1 MKKTAIIT
9 LGLLSFSQNSFSNE
23 NFLNG
28 WKGYLHIE
36 QAETKYTVGEVDNG
50 NPGQP
55 FTRGQLSLNKN
66 FDNNSWLMQ
75 YDVSYEAYPME
86 KWSDDGRDVGEE
98 VTDYIFS
105 NKFNIQR
112 NLDILNLGVF
122 ANYSISKARGDDEMD
137 DIQQHGN
144 NNFWHYGIQA
154 NKFFDNTKTRLGFS
168 YGQVKGEDAWQE
180 GIAHDKPGNNYNYY
194 AQQYLNDNLRVGY
207 SLNLL
212 DGGRDIGDGLNDRA
226 KVTSHL
232 VNLEYYFSPKYPIAL
247 TASYEI
253 IDYKPGQAE
262 SHWPDAKEFKLGIKY
277 IFGGEK
283 SLMAFDKGRI
293 SHQANVEN
301 YWTHLANEI
310 E

>member
-1 MKKTAIIT
+1 MKKIVIIT

-36 QAETKYTVGEVDNG
+36 QAETKYTEDHIDND

-86 KWSDDGRDVGEE
+86 KRDED
-98 VTDYIFS
+98 VTAYIFS

-112 NLDILNLGVF
+112 NTDIVNLGVF
-122 ANYSISKARGDDEMD
+122 ANYSISKARGDDHD
-137 DIQQHGN
+137 DDPRQYGK
-144 NNFWHYGIQA
+144 NNFWHYGVQA

-194 AQQYLNDNLRVGY
+194 AQQYLNENLRVGY

-212 DGGRDIGDGLNDRA
+212 DGRRDNASRNNPANDRA
-226 KVTSHL
+226 KVNSHL
-232 VNLEYYFSPKYPIAL
+232 VNMEYYFSPKYPIAL

-253 IDYKPGQAE
+253 IDYKPGQDE
-262 SHWPDAKEFKLGIKY
+262 SDWPDAKEFKLGIKY

>member
-1 MKKTAIIT
+1 
-9 LGLLSFSQNSFSNE
+9 
-23 NFLNG
+23 
-28 WKGYLHIE
+28 
-36 QAETKYTVGEVDNG
+36 
-50 NPGQP
+50 
-55 FTRGQLSLNKN
+55 
-66 FDNNSWLMQ
+66 MQ

-86 KWSDDGRDVGEE
+86 KQDND

-112 NLDILNLGVF
+112 NSDILNLGTFV
-122 ANYSISKARGDDEMD
+122 NYSISKARGDDN
-137 DIQQHGN
+137 QNKTQYGN
-144 NNFWHYGIQA
+144 NNFWHYGVQA
-154 NKFFDNTKTRLGFS
+154 NKFFDDTNTRLGFS
-168 YGQVKGEDAWQE
+168 YGQVKGEDVQQE
-180 GIAHDKPGNNYNYY
+180 GIAHNKAGNNYNYY

-212 DGGRDIGDGLNDRA
+212 DGRRDNDNHANDR
-226 KVTSHL
+226 VRVNSHL
-232 VNLEYYFSPKYPIAL
+232 LNMEYYLSPKYPIAL

-253 IDYKPGQAE
+253 IDYKPGQDE
-262 SHWPDAKEFKLGIKY
+262 TEWPDAKEFKLGIKY

>member
-1 MKKTAIIT
+1 MINKKLLKTAITT

-36 QAETKYTVGEVDNG
+36 QAETKYTVGEVANK

-66 FDNNSWLMQ
+66 FDNNSYLMQ

-86 KWSDDGRDVGEE
+86 KRDTD
-98 VTDYIFS
+98 VTAYIFS

-112 NLDILNLGVF
+112 NTDIVNLGVF
-122 ANYSISKARGDDEMD
+122 ANYSISKARGDDHD
-137 DIQQHGN
+137 GDIHQHGN
-144 NNFWHYGIQA
+144 NNFWHYGVQA
-154 NKFFDNTKTRLGFS
+154 NKFFDSTKTRLGFS
-168 YGQVKGEDAWQE
+168 YGQVKGEDAYQE

-194 AQQYLNDNLRVGY
+194 VQQYLNDNLRVGY

-212 DGGRDIGDGLNDRA
+212 DGRRDNGDDANDRA
-226 KVTSHL
+226 KVNSHL
-232 VNLEYYFSPKYPIAL
+232 VNMEYYFSPKYPIAL

-253 IDYKPGQAE
+253 VDYKPGQDE
-262 SHWPDAKEFKLGIKY
+262 NQWPDAKEFKLGIKY

>member
-1 MKKTAIIT
+1 MNKKLLKTAIIT
-9 LGLLSFSQNSFSNE
+9 LGFLSFSQISFSNE
-23 NFLNG
+23 SFLNG

-36 QAETKYTVGEVDNG
+36 QAETKYTPDEIDND

-55 FTRGQLSLNKN
+55 FTRAQLSLNKN
-66 FDNNSWLMQ
+66 FENNFWLAQ

-86 KWSDDGRDVGEE
+86 KQDNN
-98 VTDYIFS
+98 VTAYIFS

-112 NLDILNLGVF
+112 NSDILNLGAF
-122 ANYSISKARGDDEMD
+122 ANYSVSKARGDDGSD
-137 DIQQHGN
+137 RLQGGQN
-144 NNFWHYGIQA
+144 NLWHYGIQA
-154 NKFFDNTKTRLGFS
+154 NKFFDNSKTRLGFS
-168 YGQVKGEDAWQE
+168 YGKVKGEDGWRE

-194 AQQYLNDNLRVGY
+194 AQQYLNENLRVGY

-212 DGGRDIGDGLNDRA
+212 DGRRDNGGDANDRA

-232 VNLEYYFSPKYPIAL
+232 VNLEYYLSPKYPIAL
-247 TASYEI
+247 TASYEL
-253 IDYKPGQAE
+253 IDYKPGRDE
-262 SHWPDAKEFKLGIKY
+262 SDWPDAKEFKLGIKY

-310 E
+310 Q

>member
-1 MKKTAIIT
+1 MNIKNILKTVTLT
-9 LGLLSFSQNSFSNE
+9 LGFLPFSQNSFSNE
-23 NFLNG
+23 TFLSG
-28 WKGYLHIE
+28 WKGYAHIE
-36 QAETKYTVGEVDNG
+36 QAQTKYTEAEVENS

-66 FDNNSWLMQ
+66 FQNGNYLFQ

-86 KWSDDGRDVGEE
+86 KRDND
-98 VTDYIFS
+98 VTGYIFS

-112 NLDILNLGVF
+112 NSDILNLGAFV
-122 ANYSISKARGDDEMD
+122 NYSLSKARGDDED
-137 DIQQHGN
+137 DANQLGK
-144 NNFWHYGIQA
+144 NNFWHYGIQT

-180 GIAHDKPGNNYNYY
+180 GIAHDKPGNNYNFY

-212 DGGRDIGDGLNDRA
+212 DGRRDNTDEANDRA

-232 VNLEYYFSPKYPIAL
+232 VNLEYYFSPNYPIAL
-247 TASYEI
+247 TASYEK
-253 IDYKPGQAE
+253 IDYKPGQDE
-262 SHWPDAKEFKLGIKY
+262 TDWPDAKEFKLGIKY

-283 SLMAFDKGRI
+283 TLMAFDKGRI

-301 YWTHLANEI
+301 YWTHLTNEI

>member
-1 MKKTAIIT
+1 
-9 LGLLSFSQNSFSNE
+9 
-23 NFLNG
+23 
-28 WKGYLHIE
+28 
-36 QAETKYTVGEVDNG
+36 
-50 NPGQP
+50 
-55 FTRGQLSLNKN
+55 
-66 FDNNSWLMQ
+66 
-75 YDVSYEAYPME
+75 ME
-86 KWSDDGRDVGEE
+86 KIDNDV
-98 VTDYIFS
+98 TAYIFS

-112 NLDILNLGVF
+112 NSDILNLGTFV
-122 ANYSISKARGDDEMD
+122 NYSISKARGDDSVIHD
-137 DIQQHGN
+137 FGIND
-144 NNFWHYGIQA
+144 FWHYGIQA
-154 NKFFDNTKTRLGFS
+154 NKFFDNTKTRLGLS
-168 YGQVKGEDAWQE
+168 YGKVKGEDAYTE

-212 DGGRDIGDGLNDRA
+212 DGRRDNCCGANANDRA
-226 KVTSHL
+226 KVNSHM
-232 VNLEYYFSPKYPIAL
+232 VNMEYYFSPKYPIAL

-253 IDYKPGQAE
+253 IDYKPGQSE
-262 SHWPDAKEFKLGIKY
+262 SGWPDAKEFKLGIKY

>member
-1 MKKTAIIT
+1 MINKKLLNTAITT

-36 QAETKYTVGEVDNG
+36 QAETKYTENEIENK

-66 FDNNSWLMQ
+66 FDNNSWLAQ
-75 YDVSYEAYPME
+75 YDVSYEAYQME
-86 KWSDDGRDVGEE
+86 KRDND
-98 VTDYIFS
+98 VTAYIFS
-105 NKFNIQR
+105 NKFNIQK
-112 NLDILNLGVF
+112 NSDIVNLGVF
-122 ANYSISKARGDDEMD
+122 VNYSLSKARGDDND
-137 DIQQHGN
+137 NDNLQHGN

-154 NKFFDNTKTRLGFS
+154 NKFFDSTKTRLGSS

-180 GIAHDKPGNNYNYY
+180 GIAHDKPGNNYNFY
-194 AQQYLNDNLRVGY
+194 AQQYLNDNLRIGY

-212 DGGRDIGDGLNDRA
+212 DGRRDDIDEANDRA
-226 KVTSHL
+226 KVNSHL

-253 IDYKPGQAE
+253 IDYKPGQSE
-262 SHWPDAKEFKLGIKY
+262 SDWPDAKEFKLGIKY

>member
-1 MKKTAIIT
+1 MNIKNILKTVTLT
-9 LGLLSFSQNSFSNE
+9 LGFLPFSQNSFSNE
-23 NFLNG
+23 TFLSG
-28 WKGYLHIE
+28 WKGYAHIE
-36 QAETKYTVGEVDNG
+36 QAETKYTENHVDND

-66 FDNNSWLMQ
+66 FQNGNYLFQ
-75 YDVSYEAYPME
+75 YDVSYEAYQME
-86 KWSDDGRDVGEE
+86 KRNDA
-98 VTDYIFS
+98 VTGYIFS

-112 NLDILNLGVF
+112 NSDILNLGAFV
-122 ANYSISKARGDDEMD
+122 NYSLSKDRGDHNISPLQYGKD
-137 DIQQHGN
+137 
-144 NNFWHYGIQA
+144 NFWHYGIQT

-168 YGQVKGEDAWQE
+168 YGQVKGEDSNQE
-180 GIAHDKPGNNYNYY
+180 GIAHDKPGNNYNFY

-212 DGGRDIGDGLNDRA
+212 DGRRDNYTFEANDKA

-232 VNLEYYFSPKYPIAL
+232 VNLEYYFSPNYPIAL
-247 TASYEI
+247 TASYEK

-262 SHWPDAKEFKLGIKY
+262 SDWPDAKEFKLGIKY

-283 SLMAFDKGRI
+283 TLMAFDKGRI

-301 YWTHLANEI
+301 YWAHLANEI
-310 E
+310 Q

>member
-1 MKKTAIIT
+1 MKKTAIII
-9 LGLLSFSQNSFSNE
+9 LGFLSFSQNSFSNE

-36 QAETKYTVGEVDNG
+36 QAETKYTVGEVENR

-75 YDVSYEAYPME
+75 YDVSYEAYQME
-86 KWSDDGRDVGEE
+86 KRDDDV
-98 VTDYIFS
+98 TAYIFS

-112 NLDILNLGVF
+112 NLDILNLGAFV
-122 ANYSISKARGDDEMD
+122 NYSISKARGDDHNEE
-137 DIQQHGN
+137 IITILQHGG
-144 NNFWHYGIQA
+144 NNFWHYGVQA

-168 YGQVKGEDAWQE
+168 YGQVKGEDGFQE

-212 DGGRDIGDGLNDRA
+212 DGRRDNADDANDRA
-226 KVTSHL
+226 KVNSHL

-253 IDYKPGQAE
+253 IDYKPGQNE
-262 SHWPDAKEFKLGIKY
+262 DSWPDAKEFKLGIKY

>member
-9 LGLLSFSQNSFSNE
+9 LSLLSFSQNSFSNE

-28 WKGYLHIE
+28 RKGYLHIE
-36 QAETKYTVGEVDNG
+36 QAETKYTMNSTEELDNE

-75 YDVSYEAYPME
+75 YDVSYEAYQME
-86 KWSDDGRDVGEE
+86 KQEDD
-98 VTDYIFS
+98 VTAYIFS

-112 NLDILNLGVF
+112 NNDILNLGTFV
-122 ANYSISKARGDDEMD
+122 NYSKSKARGDDDED
-137 DIQQHGN
+137 VLQGGKND
-144 NNFWHYGIQA
+144 FWHYGIQA

-168 YGQVKGEDAWQE
+168 YGQVKGEDGYQE

-212 DGGRDIGDGLNDRA
+212 DGRRDNDGDANDRA
-226 KVTSHL
+226 KVNSHL

-253 IDYKPGQAE
+253 IDYKPGQDE
-262 SHWPDAKEFKLGIKY
+262 SDWPDAKEFKLGIKY

-310 E
+310 Q

>member
-1 MKKTAIIT
+1 MKKTVLIT

-36 QAETKYTVGEVDNG
+36 QAETKYTEDHISNS

-75 YDVSYEAYPME
+75 YDVSYEAYQME
-86 KWSDDGRDVGEE
+86 KIDDDV
-98 VTDYIFS
+98 TAYIFS

-112 NLDILNLGVF
+112 NNDILNLGTFV
-122 ANYSISKARGDDEMD
+122 NYSISKDRGDGHDP
-137 DIQQHGN
+137 DIAQEGN

-168 YGQVKGEDAWQE
+168 YGQVKGEDGFQE
-180 GIAHDKPGNNYNYY
+180 GIANNKPGNNYNYY

-212 DGGRDIGDGLNDRA
+212 DGRRDNDDHENDR
-226 KVTSHL
+226 VRVNSHL
-232 VNLEYYFSPKYPIAL
+232 VNMEYYFSPKYPIAL

-253 IDYKPGQAE
+253 IDYKAGQSE
-262 SHWPDAKEFKLGIKY
+262 VSWPDAKEFKLGIKY

>member
-1 MKKTAIIT
+1 MNKKLLKTAIIT

-36 QAETKYTVGEVDNG
+36 QAETKYTVGEVDNQ

-86 KWSDDGRDVGEE
+86 RTNEE

-112 NLDILNLGVF
+112 NTDIVNLGVF

-137 DIQQHGN
+137 DIEQHGN

-154 NKFFDNTKTRLGFS
+154 NKFFNNTKTRLGFS

-212 DGGRDIGDGLNDRA
+212 DGRRENDRA
-226 KVTSHL
+226 KVNSHL

-253 IDYKPGQAE
+253 IDYKPGQDE
-262 SHWPDAKEFKLGIKY
+262 SDWPDAKEFKLGIKY

>member
-1 MKKTAIIT
+1 VKLNIKKTAIII
-9 LGLLSFSQNSFSNE
+9 LGFLSFSQNSFSNE

-36 QAETKYTVGEVDNG
+36 QAETKYTEEHIGND

-86 KWSDDGRDVGEE
+86 IQDSDA
-98 VTDYIFS
+98 TDYIFS

-112 NLDILNLGVF
+112 NLDILNLGTFV
-122 ANYSISKARGDDEMD
+122 NYSISKARGDDDPTEVFQGGKND
-137 DIQQHGN
+137 
-144 NNFWHYGIQA
+144 FWHYGIQA

-168 YGQVKGEDAWQE
+168 YGKVKGEDGFGE
-180 GIAHDKPGNNYNYY
+180 GIANDKPGNNYNYY

-212 DGGRDIGDGLNDRA
+212 DGRRDDAEDANDR
-226 KVTSHL
+226 VRVNSHL

-253 IDYKPGQAE
+253 IDYKPGQNE
-262 SHWPDAKEFKLGIKY
+262 SDWPDAKEFKLGIKY

>member
-1 MKKTAIIT
+1 MKKIVIIT

-36 QAETKYTVGEVDNG
+36 QAETKYTVGEVDNR

-75 YDVSYEAYPME
+75 YDVSYETYPME
-86 KWSDDGRDVGEE
+86 KRDED
-98 VTDYIFS
+98 VTAYIFS

-112 NLDILNLGVF
+112 NTDIVNLGVF
-122 ANYSISKARGDDEMD
+122 ANYSISKARGDDTVRRFLQD
-137 DIQQHGN
+137 GN
-144 NNFWHYGIQA
+144 NNFWHYGVQA

-194 AQQYLNDNLRVGY
+194 AQQYLNENLRVGY

-212 DGGRDIGDGLNDRA
+212 DGRRDNASRNNPANDRA
-226 KVTSHL
+226 KVNSHL
-232 VNLEYYFSPKYPIAL
+232 VNMEYYFSPKYPIAL

-253 IDYKPGQAE
+253 IDYKPGQDE
-262 SHWPDAKEFKLGIKY
+262 SDWPDAKEFKLGIKY

>member
-1 MKKTAIIT
+1 
-9 LGLLSFSQNSFSNE
+9 
-23 NFLNG
+23 
-28 WKGYLHIE
+28 
-36 QAETKYTVGEVDNG
+36 
-50 NPGQP
+50 
-55 FTRGQLSLNKN
+55 
-66 FDNNSWLMQ
+66 MQ

-86 KWSDDGRDVGEE
+86 KQDND

-112 NLDILNLGVF
+112 NSDILNLGTFV
-122 ANYSISKARGDDEMD
+122 NYSISKAHGDDN
-137 DIQQHGN
+137 QNKTQYGN
-144 NNFWHYGIQA
+144 NNFWHYGVQA
-154 NKFFDNTKTRLGFS
+154 NKFFDDTNTRLGFS
-168 YGQVKGEDAWQE
+168 YGQVKGEDVQQE
-180 GIAHDKPGNNYNYY
+180 GIAHNKAGNNYNYY

-212 DGGRDIGDGLNDRA
+212 DGRRDNDNHANDR
-226 KVTSHL
+226 VRVNSHL
-232 VNLEYYFSPKYPIAL
+232 LNMEYYLSPKYPIAL

-253 IDYKPGQAE
+253 IDYKPGQNE
-262 SHWPDAKEFKLGIKY
+262 SDWPDAKEFKLGIKY

>member
-1 MKKTAIIT
+1 MNKKLLKTAIIT

-36 QAETKYTVGEVDNG
+36 QAETKYTVGEVDNK

-86 KWSDDGRDVGEE
+86 KRDDDA
-98 VTDYIFS
+98 TAYIFS

-112 NLDILNLGVF
+112 NTDIVNLGVF
-122 ANYSISKARGDDEMD
+122 ANYSISKARGDDD
-137 DIQQHGN
+137 NSNDPRQYGK
-144 NNFWHYGIQA
+144 NNFWHYGVQA

-168 YGQVKGEDAWQE
+168 YGQVKGEDRKKE
-180 GIAHDKPGNNYNYY
+180 GIAHHKPGNNYNYY

-212 DGGRDIGDGLNDRA
+212 DGRRDNDSSNNNDRA
-226 KVTSHL
+226 KVNSNL
-232 VNLEYYFSPKYPIAL
+232 VNLEYYFSPKYPIVL

-253 IDYKPGQAE
+253 IDYKPGQSE
-262 SHWPDAKEFKLGIKY
+262 SDWPDAKEFKLGIKY

-310 E
+310 D

>member
-1 MKKTAIIT
+1 MKKIVIIT

-36 QAETKYTVGEVDNG
+36 QAETKYTEDHIDND

-66 FDNNSWLMQ
+66 FDNNSWLAQ

-86 KWSDDGRDVGEE
+86 RQDDDV
-98 VTDYIFS
+98 TAYIFS

-112 NLDILNLGVF
+112 NTDIVNLGVF
-122 ANYSISKARGDDEMD
+122 ANYSISKARGDDTVRRFLQD
-137 DIQQHGN
+137 GN
-144 NNFWHYGIQA
+144 NNFWHYGVQA

-194 AQQYLNDNLRVGY
+194 AQQYLNENLRVGY

-212 DGGRDIGDGLNDRA
+212 DGRRDNASRNNPANDRA
-226 KVTSHL
+226 KVNSHL
-232 VNLEYYFSPKYPIAL
+232 VNMEYYFSPKYPIAL

-253 IDYKPGQAE
+253 IDYKPGQDE
-262 SHWPDAKEFKLGIKY
+262 SDWPDAKEFKLGIKY

>member
-1 MKKTAIIT
+1 MNIKNILKTVTLT
-9 LGLLSFSQNSFSNE
+9 LGFLPFSQNSFSNE
-23 NFLNG
+23 TFLSG
-28 WKGYLHIE
+28 LKGYAHIE
-36 QAETKYTVGEVDNG
+36 QAETKYTEAEVENK

-66 FDNNSWLMQ
+66 FQNGNYLFQ
-75 YDVSYEAYPME
+75 YDVSYEAYQME
-86 KWSDDGRDVGEE
+86 KRDADATGH
-98 VTDYIFS
+98 IFS

-112 NLDILNLGVF
+112 NSDILNLGAFV
-122 ANYSISKARGDDEMD
+122 NYSLSKARGDDD
-137 DIQQHGN
+137 ASANQFGK
-144 NNFWHYGIQA
+144 NNFWHYGVQT

-168 YGQVKGEDAWQE
+168 YGQVKGEDGYKE
-180 GIAHDKPGNNYNYY
+180 GIAHDKPGNNYNFY

-212 DGGRDIGDGLNDRA
+212 DGRRDDTDEANDRA

-232 VNLEYYFSPKYPIAL
+232 VNLEYYFSPNYPIAL

-253 IDYKPGQAE
+253 IDYKPGQNE
-262 SHWPDAKEFKLGIKY
+262 TDWPDAKEFKLGIKY

-283 SLMAFDKGRI
+283 TLMGFDKGRI

-301 YWTHLANEI
+301 YWAHLANEI

>member
-1 MKKTAIIT
+1 MINKKLLNTAITT

-36 QAETKYTVGEVDNG
+36 QAETKYTVDEVDNK

-75 YDVSYEAYPME
+75 YDVSYEAYQME
-86 KWSDDGRDVGEE
+86 KRDDDV
-98 VTDYIFS
+98 TAYIFS

-112 NLDILNLGVF
+112 NTDIVNLGVF
-122 ANYSISKARGDDEMD
+122 ANYSISKARGDED
-137 DIQQHGN
+137 DAPQIGKN
-144 NNFWHYGIQA
+144 DFWHYGVQA
-154 NKFFDNTKTRLGFS
+154 NKFFDSTKTRLGFS
-168 YGQVKGEDAWQE
+168 YGQVKGEDGWQE
-180 GIAHDKPGNNYNYY
+180 GIAHDKPGNNYNFY

-212 DGGRDIGDGLNDRA
+212 DGRRDDGDDENDRA
-226 KVTSHL
+226 KVNSHL
-232 VNLEYYFSPKYPIAL
+232 VNMEYYFSPKYPIAL

-253 IDYKPGQAE
+253 IDYKPGQGE
-262 SHWPDAKEFKLGIKY
+262 SEWPDAKEFKLGIKY

>member
-1 MKKTAIIT
+1 MKKIVIIT

-36 QAETKYTVGEVDNG
+36 QAETKYTVGQVGNK

-86 KWSDDGRDVGEE
+86 KRDED
-98 VTDYIFS
+98 VTAYIFS

-112 NLDILNLGVF
+112 NTDIVNLGVF
-122 ANYSISKARGDDEMD
+122 ANYSISKARGDDHD
-137 DIQQHGN
+137 DDPRQYGK
-144 NNFWHYGIQA
+144 NNFWHYGVQA

-212 DGGRDIGDGLNDRA
+212 DGRRDNADDANDRA
-226 KVTSHL
+226 KVNSHL
-232 VNLEYYFSPKYPIAL
+232 VNMEYYFSPKYPIAL

-253 IDYKPGQAE
+253 IDYKPGQSE
-262 SHWPDAKEFKLGIKY
+262 TDWPDAKEFKLGIKY

>member
-1 MKKTAIIT
+1 MNKKLLKTAIIT

-36 QAETKYTVGEVDNG
+36 QAETKYTEDHIDND

-86 KWSDDGRDVGEE
+86 KIDSD
-98 VTDYIFS
+98 VTAYIFS

-112 NLDILNLGVF
+112 NTDIVNLGVF
-122 ANYSISKARGDDEMD
+122 ANYSISKARGDDHD
-137 DIQQHGN
+137 TDILQHGS

-154 NKFFDNTKTRLGFS
+154 NKFFDSTKQRLGFS
-168 YGQVKGEDAWQE
+168 YGQVKGEDGFQE
-180 GIAHDKPGNNYNYY
+180 GIAHDKPGNNYNFY
-194 AQQYLNDNLRVGY
+194 AQQYLNENLRVGY
-207 SLNLL
+207 SFNLL
-212 DGGRDIGDGLNDRA
+212 DGRRDNDNDANDRA
-226 KVTSHL
+226 KVNSHL
-232 VNLEYYFSPKYPIAL
+232 VNMEYYFSPKYPIAL

-253 IDYKPGQAE
+253 IDYKPGQNE
-262 SHWPDAKEFKLGIKY
+262 TDWPDAKEFKLGIKY

>member
-1 MKKTAIIT
+1 MNKKLLKTAITT

-36 QAETKYTVGEVDNG
+36 QAETKYTENEIENK

-86 KWSDDGRDVGEE
+86 KRDND
-98 VTDYIFS
+98 VTAYIFS

-112 NLDILNLGVF
+112 NTDIVNLGVF
-122 ANYSISKARGDDEMD
+122 ANYSISKARGDDD
-137 DIQQHGN
+137 DFAPQIGKN
-144 NNFWHYGIQA
+144 DFWHYGVQA
-154 NKFFDNTKTRLGFS
+154 NKFFDSTKTRLGFS
-168 YGQVKGEDAWQE
+168 YGQVKGEDGYQE

-194 AQQYLNDNLRVGY
+194 AQQYLNENLRVGY

-212 DGGRDIGDGLNDRA
+212 DGRRDDIEEANDRA
-226 KVTSHL
+226 KVNSHL

-253 IDYKPGQAE
+253 IDYKPGQSE
-262 SHWPDAKEFKLGIKY
+262 SDWPDAKEFKLGIKY

>member
-1 MKKTAIIT
+1 MIKKTVLIT

-36 QAETKYTVGEVDNG
+36 QAETKYTEDHIDND

-86 KWSDDGRDVGEE
+86 KRNNDV
-98 VTDYIFS
+98 TAYIFS

-112 NLDILNLGVF
+112 NLDILNLGAFV
-122 ANYSISKARGDDEMD
+122 NYSISKARGDDDED
-137 DIQQHGN
+137 VLQGGN
-144 NNFWHYGIQA
+144 NNFWHYGVQA

-168 YGQVKGEDAWQE
+168 YGRIKGEDGYQE

-212 DGGRDIGDGLNDRA
+212 DGRRDNAGDANNRA
-226 KVTSHL
+226 KVNSHL

-253 IDYKPGQAE
+253 IDYKPGQNE
-262 SHWPDAKEFKLGIKY
+262 FDWPDAKEFKLGIKY

-310 E
+310 Q

>member
-1 MKKTAIIT
+1 VKLNIKKTAIIT
-9 LGLLSFSQNSFSNE
+9 LSLLSFSQNSFSNE

-36 QAETKYTVGEVDNG
+36 QAETKYTVDEVENR

-86 KWSDDGRDVGEE
+86 KIDNDV
-98 VTDYIFS
+98 TAYIFS

-122 ANYSISKARGDDEMD
+122 ANYSISKARGDDHDEG
-137 DIQQHGN
+137 IVQHGG

-194 AQQYLNDNLRVGY
+194 AQQYLNDNLRVDY

-212 DGGRDIGDGLNDRA
+212 DGRRDDIVDANNNR
-226 KVTSHL
+226 VRVNSHL

-253 IDYKPGQAE
+253 IDYKPGQNE
-262 SHWPDAKEFKLGIKY
+262 SDWPDAKEFKLGIKY

>member
-1 MKKTAIIT
+1 MINKKLLKTAITT

-36 QAETKYTVGEVDNG
+36 QAETKYTENQIDNS

-66 FDNNSWLMQ
+66 FDNNSWLAQ

-86 KWSDDGRDVGEE
+86 KRDND
-98 VTDYIFS
+98 VTAYIFS
-105 NKFNIQR
+105 NKFNIQK
-112 NLDILNLGVF
+112 NSDIVNLGVF
-122 ANYSISKARGDDEMD
+122 ANYSISKARGDDENAKQLGKND
-137 DIQQHGN
+137 
-144 NNFWHYGIQA
+144 FWHYGIQA

-168 YGQVKGEDAWQE
+168 YGQVKGEDGHQE
-180 GIAHDKPGNNYNYY
+180 GIAHDKPGNNYNFY

-212 DGGRDIGDGLNDRA
+212 DGRRDNVSGANDRA
-226 KVTSHL
+226 KVNSHL
-232 VNLEYYFSPKYPIAL
+232 VNLEYYFSQKYPIAL

-253 IDYKPGQAE
+253 IDYKPGQSE
-262 SHWPDAKEFKLGIKY
+262 SDWPDAKEFKLGIKY

>member
-23 NFLNG
+23 SFLDG

-36 QAETKYTVGEVDNG
+36 QAETKYTEDHVDND

-86 KWSDDGRDVGEE
+86 KQDNDV
-98 VTDYIFS
+98 TAYIFS

-112 NLDILNLGVF
+112 NSDILNLGVF
-122 ANYSISKARGDDEMD
+122 ANYSISKARGDDHDVSDD
-137 DIQQHGN
+137 DINQHGK

-168 YGQVKGEDAWQE
+168 YGKVKGEDAWQE

-194 AQQYLNDNLRVGY
+194 VQQYLNDNLRVGY

-212 DGGRDIGDGLNDRA
+212 DGRRDNSNDANDRA
-226 KVTSHL
+226 KVNSHL
-232 VNLEYYFSPKYPIAL
+232 VNMEYYFSPKYPIAL

-253 IDYKPGQAE
+253 IDYKPGSE
-262 SHWPDAKEFKLGIKY
+262 SDWPDAKEFKLGIKY

-283 SLMAFDKGRI
+283 TLMAFDKGRI

>member
-1 MKKTAIIT
+1 M
-9 LGLLSFSQNSFSNE
+9 NS
-23 NFLNG
+23 
-28 WKGYLHIE
+28 
-36 QAETKYTVGEVDNG
+36 AEELDSD

-66 FDNNSWLMQ
+66 FQNGNYLAQ
-75 YDVSYEAYPME
+75 YDVSYEAYQME
-86 KWSDDGRDVGEE
+86 RRDND
-98 VTDYIFS
+98 VTAYIFS

-112 NLDILNLGVF
+112 NSDILNLGTFV
-122 ANYSISKARGDDEMD
+122 NYSTSKARGDDRDVLQE
-137 DIQQHGN
+137 GN

-168 YGQVKGEDAWQE
+168 YGQVKGEDGKQE

-212 DGGRDIGDGLNDRA
+212 DGRRDNEGDANDRV
-226 KVTSHL
+226 KVNSHL
-232 VNLEYYFSPKYPIAL
+232 VNMEYYFSPKYPIAL

-253 IDYKPGQAE
+253 IDYKPGQSE
-262 SHWPDAKEFKLGIKY
+262 SDWPDAKEFKLGIKY

-283 SLMAFDKGRI
+283 TLMAFDKGRI

>member
-36 QAETKYTVGEVDNG
+36 QAETKYTVGEVDNR

-75 YDVSYEAYPME
+75 YDVSYEAYQME
-86 KWSDDGRDVGEE
+86 KRDND
-98 VTDYIFS
+98 VTAYIFS

-112 NLDILNLGVF
+112 NLDILNLGTFV
-122 ANYSISKARGDDEMD
+122 NYSISKARGDDN
-137 DIQQHGN
+137 QNKTQHGN
-144 NNFWHYGIQA
+144 NNFWHYGVQA
-154 NKFFDNTKTRLGFS
+154 NKFFDDTNTRLGFS
-168 YGQVKGEDAWQE
+168 YGQVKGEDVQQE

-194 AQQYLNDNLRVGY
+194 AQQYLNENLRVGY

-212 DGGRDIGDGLNDRA
+212 DGRRDNDNNANDRV
-226 KVTSHL
+226 KVNSHL
-232 VNLEYYFSPKYPIAL
+232 VNMEYYFSPKYPIAL

-253 IDYKPGQAE
+253 IDYKPGQNE
-262 SHWPDAKEFKLGIKY
+262 SDWPDAKEFKLGIKY

>member
-1 MKKTAIIT
+1 MNKKLLKTAIIT

-36 QAETKYTVGEVDNG
+36 QAETKYTEDHIDND

-86 KWSDDGRDVGEE
+86 IRDTD
-98 VTDYIFS
+98 VTAYIFS

-112 NLDILNLGVF
+112 NTDIVNLGVF
-122 ANYSISKARGDDEMD
+122 ANYSISKARGDDHD
-137 DIQQHGN
+137 TDILQHGS

-154 NKFFDNTKTRLGFS
+154 NKFFDSTKTRLGFS

-180 GIAHDKPGNNYNYY
+180 GIAHDKPGNNYNFY
-194 AQQYLNDNLRVGY
+194 AQQYLNENLRVGY

-212 DGGRDIGDGLNDRA
+212 DGRRDNARRNNPPNDRA
-226 KVTSHL
+226 KVNSHL
-232 VNLEYYFSPKYPIAL
+232 VNMEYYFSPKYPIAL

-253 IDYKPGQAE
+253 IDYKPGQNE
-262 SHWPDAKEFKLGIKY
+262 TDWPDAKEFKLGIKY

-310 E
+310 Q